1 MTILQILIK
10 DECIKMNLNYLKNM
24 NVLYVEDDE
33 NIADTTLAV
42 LEKFFHK
49 IYHRDKAEDGL
60 EVIENEVVHLLITD
74 IELPGMSGL
83 TLCEEI
89 RKTDQNLPIFIT
101 TMHDDY
107 DTLKKAIKL
116 NLVDFLVKPI
126 SISAIINAV
135 TESLNKIDYNN
146 DFMTKIGDNIDFY
159 PSSGE
164 LIVSDKK
171 VNLTK
176 YELKLLTFLAKHQN
190 HLITKNMIEDVL
202 DHEEPMTDAACKNLV
217 YRLRKKIGKDSL
229 HTVVGVGIKLK
240 V

>member
-1 MTILQILIK
+1 
-10 DECIKMNLNYLKNM
+10 MNLNHLKDM

-33 NIADTTLAV
+33 NIANTTIDL
-42 LEKFFHK
+42 LEKFFLK

-60 EVIENEVVHLLITD
+60 EVIKKEAVHMLITD

-89 RKTDQNLPIFIT
+89 RKIDQNLPIFIT

-107 DTLKKAIKL
+107 NTLKKAIKL
-116 NLVDFLVKPI
+116 NLVDLLVKPI
-126 SISAIINAV
+126 SVSAIMNAL
-135 TESLNKIDYNN
+135 TESLNKIDLNN

-164 LIVSDKK
+164 LIVLDKK

-176 YELKLLTFLAKHQN
+176 YELKLLTFLTKHKN

-202 DHEEPMTDAACKNLV
+202 DYEEPMTEAACKNLI

-229 HTVVGVGIKLK
+229 HTVVGVGVKLTI
-240 V
+240 

>member
-1 MTILQILIK
+1 
-10 DECIKMNLNYLKNM
+10 MNLDHLKDM

-33 NIADTTLAV
+33 NIASGTITL

-49 IYHRDKAEDGL
+49 IYHRNNAEDGL
-60 EVIENEVVHLLITD
+60 EVIKNEAVDILITD
-74 IELPGMSGL
+74 IELPSMSGL

-89 RKTDQNLPIFIT
+89 RKVDHNLPIFIT

-107 DTLKKAIKL
+107 NTLKKAIRL

-126 SISAIINAV
+126 NVSTMMNALSE
-135 TESLNKIDYNN
+135 TLNRIDYNN
-146 DFMTKIGDNIDFY
+146 DHMTRIGDNIDFY

-176 YELKLLTFLAKHQN
+176 YELKLLTFLAKHKN
-190 HLITKNMIEDVL
+190 NLVTRNMIEDVL
-202 DHEEPMTDAACKNLV
+202 DYEETMTDAAHKNLI
-217 YRLRKKIGKDSL
+217 YRLRKKIGKDAL
-229 HTVVGVGIKLK
+229 HTVVGVGVKLK
-240 V
+240 I

>member
-1 MTILQILIK
+1 
-10 DECIKMNLNYLKNM
+10 MNLDHLKDM

-33 NIADTTLAV
+33 NIADGTLAL
-42 LEKFFHK
+42 LENFFHK
-49 IYHRDKAEDGL
+49 IYHREKAEDGL

-74 IELPGMSGL
+74 IELPGMSGMA
-83 TLCEEI
+83 LCEEI
-89 RKTDQNLPIFIT
+89 RKIDQNLPIFIT

-126 SISAIINAV
+126 SVSAIMNAL

-146 DFMTKIGDNIDFY
+146 DLMTKIGDNIDFY

-176 YELKLLTFLAKHQN
+176 YELKLLTFLVKHNN

-202 DHEEPMTDAACKNLV
+202 DHEEPMTDAAYKNLI